1 MLCSVDFLSL
11 IMSSPWIIT
20 IFLPEEQTQFTIIII
35 SVSGKNLVAVF
46 SNFNSNVGLINLKR
60 IGNKKN

>member
-20 IFLPEEQTQFTIIII
+20 IFLPEEQTQFTIII
-35 SVSGKNLVAVF
+35 SVSGKNLVTVF